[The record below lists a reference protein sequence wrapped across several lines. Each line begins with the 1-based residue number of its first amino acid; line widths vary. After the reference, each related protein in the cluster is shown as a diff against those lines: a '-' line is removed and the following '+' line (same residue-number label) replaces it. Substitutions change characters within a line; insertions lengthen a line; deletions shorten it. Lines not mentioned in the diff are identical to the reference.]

1 MEIVKQR
8 RQASLKNLSS
18 INILILALKHEGIY
32 GLYRGFSSTVL
43 RDVPFSIIEFPV
55 WEWLKKEWKLKVQR
69 ELTAIEVSVCG
80 AIAG

>member
-8 RQASLKNLSS
+8 RQASVRNISSMQILK
-18 INILILALKHEGIY
+18 LAIQHEGIY
-32 GLYRGFSSTVL
+32 GLYRGYGSTVL

-55 WEWLKKEWKLKVQR
+55 WEWLKKEWKLKVKR

-80 AIAG
+80 AVAG

>member
-18 INILILALKHEGIY
+18 VNILILALKQEGIY
-32 GLYRGFSSTVL
+32 GLYRGFGSTVL

-55 WEWLKKEWKLKVQR
+55 WEWLKKEWKLKIQR